1 MSNKINVVM
10 PSHDTVHILTGYQE
24 LGETLVWGLAEIGYD
39 VSLSINTLRPN
50 IRNIVFRGDDF
61 PISDI
66 ETFPSDTIM
75 YNLEQS
81 YEMFSYIERPESKD
95 MAYRR
100 DLHIHIRKNFEVW
113 DYSHRNI
120 SAMLTVDSKM
130 PVKYVPIGFAPIL
143 QRIERPQIQ
152 DIDVLIYGMPH
163 DYRLEVFKKLSEN
176 WLRCL
181 FVSGLY
187 GHARDELIG
196 RSKIILNL
204 TSHGPESI
212 YPIVRA
218 SYLLANRKLVISEL
232 CPKLQIEMDIYNA
245 VKFCST
251 EVMPLFCQYWLS
263 NDSERLDAENKGFDI
278 MARRDIRSILSA
290 ALG

>member
-1 MSNKINVVM
+1 MSNRINVVM
-10 PSHDTVHILTGYQE
+10 PSDSTLHILSGYQE
-24 LGETLVWGLAEIGYD
+24 VTETLLWGLTEIGYD
-39 VSLSINTLRPN
+39 ASFSVNKLKPN
-50 IRNIVFRGDDF
+50 AQNIVFRGDDS
-61 PISDI
+61 PII
-66 ETFPSDTIM
+66 FLETYPADTIM

-81 YEMFSYIERPESKD
+81 YGLFSYNERPKKQPAAEMWD
-95 MAYRR
+95 RF
-100 DLHIHIRKNFEVW
+100 IHIRKNFEMW

-143 QRIERPQIQ
+143 QRIARPKNQ

-187 GHARDELIG
+187 GQARDELIG

-232 CPKLQIEMDIYNA
+232 CPKLHIEMDIFNA

-251 EVMPLFCQYWLS
+251 ELIHLFCQYWLS
-263 NDSERLDAENKGFDI
+263 NDNERLEAENKGFDI
-278 MARRDIRSILSA
+278 MARRDIRAILLA
-290 ALG
+290 ALE

>member
-1 MSNKINVVM
+1 M
-10 PSHDTVHILTGYQE
+10 PFHDTLHSLSGYQE
-24 LGETLVWGLAEIGYD
+24 VTETLVWGLAEIGYEA
-39 VSLSINTLRPN
+39 SFSINKLKPAA
-50 IRNIVFRGDDF
+50 RNIVFRGDES
-61 PISDI
+61 PISVV
-66 ETFPSDTIM
+66 ETYPADTIF

-81 YEMFSYIERPESKD
+81 CEMFDYAERPENTYVAD
-95 MAYRR
+95 RWDRY
-100 DLHIHIRKNFEVW
+100 IHIRKNFEVW

-120 SAMLTVDSKM
+120 SAMQTVDSKM

-143 QRIERPQIQ
+143 QRISQPQDQ

-163 DYRLEVFKKLSEN
+163 NFRLEVFQTLCMK
-176 WLRCL
+176 WYRCL
-181 FVSGLY
+181 FVCGLY

-232 CPKLQIEMDIYNA
+232 CPKLHIEMDIFNA

-251 EVMPLFCQYWLS
+251 EVIHFFCQYWLA
-263 NDSERLDAENKGFDI
+263 NDSERLEAENKGFDI
-278 MARRDIRSILSA
+278 MARRDIRTILSA
-290 ALG
+290 ALE

>member
-1 MSNKINVVM
+1 MSNKINVVL
-10 PSHDTVHILTGYQE
+10 PSSDRVHILSGYQE
-24 LGETLVWGLAEIGYD
+24 VTETLLWGLAEIGYD
-39 VSLSINTLRPN
+39 ASFTINKLKPHT
-50 IRNIVFRGDDF
+50 RNIVFRGDDS
-61 PISDI
+61 PISDLK
-66 ETFPSDTIM
+66 TFPADTII

-81 YEMFSYIERPESKD
+81 YEMYSYTERPKKQRTAD
-95 MAYRR
+95 RWDRY
-100 DLHIHIRKNFEVW
+100 IHIRKNFEVW
-113 DYSHRNI
+113 DYSHKNI

-143 QRIERPQIQ
+143 QNIARPQVQ

-163 DYRLEVFKKLSEN
+163 TYRLEVFQKLGMN
-176 WLRCL
+176 WFRCL
-181 FVSGLY
+181 FVCGLY
-187 GHARDELIG
+187 GQARDELIG

-232 CPKLQIEMDIYNA
+232 CPKLQIEMDILNA

-251 EVMPLFCQYWLS
+251 EVIHLFCQYWLT
-263 NDSERLDAENKGFDI
+263 NDSERLEAENKGFDI